1 MIKALRESIVES
13 TVHPIGRK
21 PPEQYPLPP
30 NTHVYGLGSKKNEEG
45 VSISIIFSIYC
56 HSNEKLERTR

>member
-1 MIKALRESIVES
+1 MIKALRESIIES

-30 NTHVYGLGSKKNEEG
+30 DTHVYGLGRRKEEEG
-45 VSISIIFSIYC
+45 VSISKIFNI
-56 HSNEKLERTR
+56 